1 MSRCLQR
8 LQYKPPVNNL
18 RAVVEVVPVVAGA
31 HAVVV
36 GGGVVGLVVGVGRGV
51 VELAGLGLVA
61 GGEKHSSRLAVKG
74 GEEEEEEEKQEQEL
88 GQEGGGGV
96 G

>member
-1 MSRCLQR
+1 M
-8 LQYKPPVNNL
+8 
-18 RAVVEVVPVVAGA
+18 VAGA
-31 HAVVV
+31 HAVVE

-74 GEEEEEEEKQEQEL
+74 GEEEEEEEKQKQEQEQEQ
-88 GQEGGGGV
+88 GQEGGGDGEKEERER
-96 G
+96 GGARAGPGPDTLY